1 MPLKKKKQQLNRV
14 ETRDKAKQYDTQYM
28 GVEPVWTGVTFE
40 NAAERKLAKIKALNW
55 YNYFKPEL
63 VAYRKDI
70 RKWMKT
76 NRPKTDVTPVLTGIS
91 TTTARLMCMALV
103 GWELDE
109 IERGHIDSAID
120 HAIASSTTASESP
133 EDSVVPKKRQTPRP
147 AMLASLED
155 WEDDQ
160 IMGKETSFSVR
171 EHFQEFQDTKTSLD
185 KFVRPWIEARHDEL
199 ANHWDK
205 EAFAF
210 GVKER
215 NRLIKL
221 YNEMMK
227 ELNEVTEIK
236 RTTRRKKPPTKDK
249 LAKGF
254 VCLPES
260 AEYKVKSVDP
270 KEIIGKDR
278 VFLFNEKYRILT
290 ELVADVGGFSGKGM
304 EITNVNMSKSRST
317 KLRNP
322 LDILPKICKSAV
334 RSINKEWDGLTTKT
348 TEANPRLNRNT
359 VVLRVM

>member
-1 MPLKKKKQQLNRV
+1 MAAKKKKHLNRV
-14 ETRDKAKQYDTQYM
+14 ETRDKAKQYDAQYM
-28 GVEPVWTGVTFE
+28 GTEPVWADVVFAS
-40 NAAERKLAKIKALNW
+40 AAERKLAKIKALNW

-63 VAYRKDI
+63 VAYRKEI
-70 RKWMKT
+70 RKWMKA
-76 NRPKTDVTPVLTGIS
+76 NRPNDNVTPVLTGIS
-91 TTTARLMCMALV
+91 TTTARLMCMNLL
-103 GWELDE
+103 GWELDD
-109 IERGHIDSAID
+109 IEQGHINSAVD
-120 HAIASSTTASESP
+120 NALTSSTEAAERVEES
-133 EDSVVPKKRQTPRP
+133 SVPKKRQTPRP

-171 EHFQEFQDTKTSLD
+171 EHFQEFQDTKTSLE

-199 ANHWDK
+199 TNHWDK

-236 RTTRRKKPPTKDK
+236 RTTRRKKPPTKEK

-270 KEIIGKDR
+270 KDIIGKDR
-278 VFLFNEKYRILT
+278 AFLFNEKYRILT
-290 ELVADVGGFSGKGM
+290 ELVADVGGFSGRGM

-322 LDILPKICKSAV
+322 LDILPKVCKSGV
-334 RSINKEWDGLTTKT
+334 RAINKEWSGLTTKT